1 MLTIMIFFMNLRS
14 SFSSSSLVPIRGPR
28 HEKKINIEVH
38 EPREKTRKSCFSI
51 SSSTHHSPVDIP
63 CFCFVLS
70 RRCLDAFVSG
80 PRYAACFTSMTS
92 SGERTTFFFPSAV
105 RTPTN
110 ALLCS
115 FNFSYV
121 GDISSSCLNTTTLF
135 QQKHRT
141 DILKITH
148 KYLGWAIKI
157 KIFKQKSLV
166 KCRKW
171 QNRAHN
177 CPRSAQVSKFKWE
190 AEAKAR

>member
-1 MLTIMIFFMNLRS
+1 MLTIMIFWWIYAAVFL
-14 SFSSSSLVPIRGPR
+14 PPR
-28 HEKKINIEVH
+28 LFRFEAQDTKKKLTSKCMS
-38 EPREKTRKSCFSI
+38 REKRREKSCFSI

-190 AEAKAR
+190 AGPKAR